1 MMPDEF
7 RVSVKLKK
15 DCETER
21 FLQTLETLL
30 ERPVRP
36 VRVLKSARVLS
47 LRLTNAELEQI
58 TALPEVLGAQPEGRA
73 ELPPKPF
80 FSRK

>member
-1 MMPDEF
+1 MRPEMI

-21 FLQTLETLL
+21 FLHTLETLL

-47 LRLTNAELEQI
+47 LWLTKAELEQI
-58 TALPEVLGAQPEGRA
+58 TALPEVLRAEPEGRA
-73 ELPPKPF
+73 ELPPKPI

>member
-1 MMPDEF
+1 MMPEEF

-21 FLQTLETLL
+21 FLHTLETLL

-47 LRLTNAELEQI
+47 LRITKAELEQI
-58 TALPEVLGAQPEGRA
+58 TALPEVLGTQPEGRA